1 MNTLTLKDIAKKI
14 DKPATTVRYWANQFA
29 DYLKPYKPEN
39 GRFPLYGQDDLII
52 LTKVKKHYDAGKS
65 TAVILQLLADEY
77 GEVIRQQKQDDDGT
91 TAVQQ
96 PNSSQETSA
105 ITTMARLQ
113 NEWQLWHEGQQTLTD
128 SYKRQCDQQTQR
140 IQELEKELAKH
151 REKAEKL
158 QTEVRQLKTHPIR
171 RSIFNWINQPNS
183 GNDTD

>member
-91 TAVQQ
+91 TAERQ
-96 PNSSQETSA
+96 PKLTQEGSA

-113 NEWQLWHEGQQTLTD
+113 NEWQLWHDGQQTLTD
-128 SYKRQCDQQTQR
+128 SYKRQCEQQTER
-140 IQELEKELAKH
+140 IQQLEQELANQ
-151 REKAEKL
+151 RQKAEETETELQKL
-158 QTEVRQLKTHPIR
+158 KMNPVKRGLFGLMNGK
-171 RSIFNWINQPNS
+171 
-183 GNDTD
+183 